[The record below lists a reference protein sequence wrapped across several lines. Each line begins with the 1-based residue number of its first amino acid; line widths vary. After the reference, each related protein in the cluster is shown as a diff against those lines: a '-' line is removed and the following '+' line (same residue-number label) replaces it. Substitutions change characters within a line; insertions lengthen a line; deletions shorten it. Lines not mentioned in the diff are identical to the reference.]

1 MSSFEVVRKK
11 LGYLRFFGVKA
22 TPTHPSL
29 PPSFEVTMWLQQLDQ
44 QETDRE
50 MIPDI
55 VEELRGCLE
64 EVANNDPDL
73 HELKPLK
80 HSAVEAVRSVLLG
93 GKLCLAC
100 SSDRRER
107 ALIPSATWPVPCST
121 GSVYERSV

>member
-1 MSSFEVVRKK
+1 
-11 LGYLRFFGVKA
+11 
-22 TPTHPSL
+22 
-29 PPSFEVTMWLQQLDQ
+29 MWLQQLDQ

-93 GKLCLAC
+93 GKLNTYNDRYKVAWALC
-100 SSDRRER
+100 SLQGT
-107 ALIPSATWPVPCST
+107 AFPSTDLGEEAELSELQAAVWTDYLNWMDDNH
-121 GSVYERSV
+121 